1 MTDVF
6 ASREWLSV
14 SDLVE
19 ILNLAPSRV
28 HRLLEDKQL
37 LGTKRDRVLSVPR
50 DFLMDDEPLV
60 HLRGTLFLLEDAG
73 FTNDEAME
81 WLLTKDE
88 VLGAAPID
96 ALRSGRKTEVRR
108 IAQALA

>member
-6 ASREWLSV
+6 SNREWFSIP
-14 SDLVE
+14 DLVD
-19 ILNLAPSRV
+19 LLDLSPSRV

-37 LGTKRDRVLSVPR
+37 LAIKRDRVLSVPQ
-50 DFLMDDEPLV
+50 DFLVDGEPLV

-73 FTNDEAME
+73 FTEAEAME
-81 WLLTKDE
+81 WLLTEDD
-88 VLGAAPID
+88 VLGTAPID